1 VPGQSQADLQQAA
14 GNQQDDW
21 TSINQENQSNSA
33 PGSIDSNQ
41 GLVESGNNNIDVERP
56 QQETNV
62 QSQLPVNPE
71 PFVPQPGQVELPK
84 NSQDSPFSN
93 GEGGEMGR
101 GRQPWIPSADI
112 KAFDDIFNSVE
123 STRAQELSSKGS
135 TALINSTTVFISC
148 IIYVFSMLLL

>member
-1 VPGQSQADLQQAA
+1 MKNILSGDNLIKNYSLYIYFYRYEEGSYFPSGGKSGNGVPGQSQADLQQAA

-33 PGSIDSNQ
+33 PGNIDSNQ

-84 NSQDSPFSN
+84 
-93 GEGGEMGR
+93 
-101 GRQPWIPSADI
+101 
-112 KAFDDIFNSVE
+112 V
-123 STRAQELSSKGS
+123 STRKIV
-135 TALINSTTVFISC
+135 TKFDIDI
-148 IIYVFSMLLL
+148 